1 MPVEALL
8 ELLDAQPF
16 RPFRILMADGAGY
29 EVRHPEMVMVEEGW
43 AYVGYPAPG
52 RRRLVQR
59 VDMIALAHVSRCE
72 FITQAATA

>member
-1 MPVEALL
+1 
-8 ELLDAQPF
+8 
-16 RPFRILMADGAGY
+16 MA
-29 EVRHPEMVMVEEGW
+29 EEGW

-72 FITQAATA
+72 LITQAATA